1 MESVYLMIGEMTNT
15 IYNLKIVNSNLE
27 THNKQLVET
36 VDRFATKEYKNEDG
50 NKIMKL
56 EKEITELKNKN
67 KSLNEFYEKLLDE
80 QKHKL
85 YEIENKLNNF
95 ILSYTALCETDF

>member
-1 MESVYLMIGEMTNT
+1 MDQSYLLIGNLTNT
-15 IYNLKIVNSNLE
+15 IYNLKAVNSNLE
-27 THNKQLVET
+27 QHNKQLIET

-50 NKIMKL
+50 IKIIKL

-67 KSLNEFYEKLLDE
+67 KSLTEFYEKLLDE

-95 ILSYTALCETDF
+95 ISSYTALFDKEF